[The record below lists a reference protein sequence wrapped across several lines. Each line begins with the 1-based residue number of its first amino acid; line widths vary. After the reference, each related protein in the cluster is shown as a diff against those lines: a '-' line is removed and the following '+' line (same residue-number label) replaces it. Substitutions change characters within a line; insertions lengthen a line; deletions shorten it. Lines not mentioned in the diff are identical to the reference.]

1 MSSAPVA
8 PDPRPLRDETT
19 SPAITRAKHAAPIVG
34 ATGDAVTSR
43 SRAKATR
50 RRAILNAAADLF
62 AERGYNGV
70 SIEDLGTAVGVSG
83 PAVYRHFAGKQ
94 AVLASLLVGVSEGLA
109 EGGRHVLAA
118 HPDAHAALTA
128 LIEFHV
134 DFALVNPAVIRVQDR
149 DFTSLDADGQHTVRV
164 LQRGYVELW
173 VEVLHRCAAAA
184 GQTAIDTAALRVRAH
199 AIFGLINSTP
209 YSVPAAT
216 SPATQLVRET
226 LIELATRALAC

>member
-1 MSSAPVA
+1 MSSARIA
-8 PDPRPLRDETT
+8 SID
-19 SPAITRAKHAAPIVG
+19 G
-34 ATGDAVTSR
+34 ATSATPR

-50 RRAILNAAADLF
+50 RRAILDAAATLF

-94 AVLASLLVGVSEGLA
+94 AVLASVLVGVSEGLA
-109 EGGRHVLAA
+109 EGGQHVLNAN
-118 HPDAHAALTA
+118 PDALSALAA

-134 DFALVNPAVIRVQDR
+134 DFALVNPAIIRVQDR
-149 DFTSLDADGQHTVRV
+149 DFTSLDSENQHTVRV

-173 VEVLHRCAAAA
+173 VGVLHRCAENA
-184 GQTAIDTAALRVRAH
+184 GSTAIDTAALRVRAH

-209 YSVPAAT
+209 YSVPADS
-216 SPATQLVRET
+216 SPAPQLVRET
-226 LIELATRALAC
+226 LIELATNALAG